1 MGDLS
6 PHFNRREFRCPGIG
20 VKGHPAHPTVVSDH
34 LIEHL
39 EDLRALMRNRPLR
52 IVTGHRCLWW
62 ERHRGRGGGSQH
74 VFGRAADIPAGYCSV
89 AQAEA
94 AGFTGIGNAGAWAVH
109 VDVRPGG
116 PARWSY

>member
-6 PHFNRREFRCPGIG
+6 PHFDSSEFVDRHKGRRQDPPCRL
-20 VKGHPAHPTVVSDH
+20 VAA
-34 LIEHL
+34 LEHL
-39 EDLRALMRNRPLR
+39 RGSVGRPLV
-52 IVTGHRCLWW
+52 IVSGYRTPETNKEVGGAPDS
-62 ERHRGRGGGSQH
+62 RHLHGD
-74 VFGRAADIPAGYCSV
+74 AADIPEGYATL

-94 AGFTGIGNAGAWAVH
+94 AGFTGIGTKGQWAIH